1 MLSNK
6 YKNEGRPNTTTSS
19 TSGGYKEENGNVH
32 IEKSKDTM
40 SSEPRQENSEF
51 KNKRVPL
58 DGIEFLLNREKI
70 PDDLGKRMDKKNIKE
85 KPRRQINT
93 RNDNME
99 NGMLSDLDDIISDAE
114 SIQNTRVNPLSDSRK
129 KARINRR
136 VIKRKKDKF
145 EPSSKSSF
153 FPSSKMNR
161 SSSSARPSTPV
172 PKDFENLPNE
182 PNDDVSDIVSDGE
195 HHHEDVEEGENE
207 EYEDGED
214 GQSLGSDVEN
224 SVGGEDNGSVS
235 GGSEDSDYSGDS
247 RSESGSERGS
257 EIGDHGSH
265 GADKKWK
272 SPSEMTKDEI
282 VSEKMDLL
290 YRYGRLEGNG
300 YKSGLSLNMR
310 TPLETLRSEVNKLE
324 RMRNVQRS
332 IRTQRKLLISFA
344 SGTEYC
350 NKRYNP
356 YKFALDGWS
365 GEVLENIGDYDEVF
379 EELHDKYKDS
389 VQMAPELKLLT
400 MVGGSGLMFHLSNTL
415 FKSSTPQLND
425 ILQKNPDIM
434 EQIQRE
440 ALNSMATTNSGDPIF
455 GMMMDG
461 IQEKQKQQSQ
471 QEPWEGRKGYAPP
484 RTSQGFMQNPHA
496 SNANFSVGADVNQVP
511 QGQGI
516 PNSNSQAMMSGP
528 EGFDD
533 ILNQLNSGNMAQTG
547 LISDV
552 EEDDMMETRHV
563 QTKPIRK
570 QRRAKKTKGG
580 DGDVID
586 LDM

>member
-19 TSGGYKEENGNVH
+19 SSGGYKEENMNIN
-32 IEKSKDTM
+32 IEQSKNNMT
-40 SSEPRQENSEF
+40 SETIQENSEF

-58 DGIEFLLNREKI
+58 DGIEFLLNREKV
-70 PDDLGKRMDKKNIKE
+70 PDELGKRMDKKNIKE
-85 KPRRQINT
+85 KPYYENNNK
-93 RNDNME
+93 NDNME
-99 NGMLSDLDDIISDAE
+99 DGILSDLDDIISDAE
-114 SIQNTRVNPLSDSRK
+114 SIQNTMVNTLSNSRK
-129 KARINRR
+129 KSRVNRR
-136 VIKRKKDKF
+136 VIKRKKDKIETNSKSNSKSNF
-145 EPSSKSSF
+145 LPSSKI
-153 FPSSKMNR
+153 NR
-161 SSSSARPSTPV
+161 RDRPPTPV
-172 PKDFENLPNE
+172 PRNFDKLPNE

-195 HHHEDVEEGENE
+195 HHHEEVEEEDE
-207 EYEDGED
+207 EY
-214 GQSLGSDVEN
+214 QSLGSDIEN
-224 SVGGEDNGSVS
+224 STVEEENESVS
-235 GGSEDSDYSGDS
+235 GDSVYSDKSGDS
-247 RSESGSERGS
+247 ISESGSERGDNGTNES
-257 EIGDHGSH
+257 
-265 GADKKWK
+265 DKKWK

-310 TPLETLRSEVNKLE
+310 TPLETLRSEINKLE
-324 RMRNVQRS
+324 RMRNVQIS

-350 NKRYNP
+350 NKSYNP

-365 GEVLENIGDYDEVF
+365 GDVLENIGDYDEVF

-434 EQIQRE
+434 AQIQRE
-440 ALNSMATTNSGDPIF
+440 ALGSMATANSGDPIF
-455 GMMMDG
+455 GMMMNG
-461 IQEKQKQQSQ
+461 VQEKQKQQSQ
-471 QEPWEGRKGYAPP
+471 QPPWDGRKGYAPP
-484 RTSQGFMQNPHA
+484 RTSQGFMNNPKA
-496 SNANFSVGADVNQVP
+496 SNSNFSVGADVNQVP

-516 PNSNSQAMMSGP
+516 PNQQVMSGP
-528 EGFDD
+528 IEFDD

-552 EEDDMMETRHV
+552 EEDDMMDTRQV

-580 DGDVID
+580 EDVID